1 MSSRPPV
8 WYTASPTDPPTDRT
22 SHLNGDGLSPRCTHL
37 GWGGQGAGL
46 GELLPAFDAMR
57 GKHEGMEAAE
67 YNDDGTYKASTIE
80 VRTRLSG
87 VRPALRAAARGCARL
102 AGAGGPYG

>member
-1 MSSRPPV
+1 MNSRPPV
-8 WYTASPTDPPTDRT
+8 WYPASPTHRPQQ
-22 SHLNGDGLSPRCTHL
+22 SPEWCLPLAPLHTL
-37 GWGGQGAGL
+37 GEGGQGAGL

-57 GKHEGMEAAE
+57 GRHEGMEAAE

-80 VRTRLSG
+80 VRTRLSR
-87 VRPALRAAARGCARL
+87 VRAASRAAARGCARL